1 MGWRQW
7 HGWSL
12 IGFVRAEISINTL
25 SLLWLLLW
33 WGFFVFFVF
42 LMCCLGFLFS
52 LLHCFFFFRISLD
65 RKPQEAVL
73 VLKVQDS
80 VTSMAVDWIHQLLY
94 WTSIEMGWV
103 SVAFL
108 DGSAHRRLI
117 AGLDKPSA
125 VAVDPLRGYEALGF
139 CISF

>member
-1 MGWRQW
+1 M
-7 HGWSL
+7 
-12 IGFVRAEISINTL
+12 VVVVV
-25 SLLWLLLW
+25 
-33 WGFFVFFVF
+33 VFCFCFF

-52 LLHCFFFFRISLD
+52 LLHCFFRISLD
-65 RKPQEAVL
+65 RKPPEAVL

-80 VTSMAVDWIHQLLY
+80 VTSMVVDWIHQLLY

-125 VAVDPLRGYEALGF
+125 LAVDPLRGYEALGF

>member
-25 SLLWLLLW
+25 SLLLW
-33 WGFFVFFVF
+33 WVFFVF

-52 LLHCFFFFRISLD
+52 LLHCFVFFRISLD

>member
-1 MGWRQW
+1 M
-7 HGWSL
+7 
-12 IGFVRAEISINTL
+12 VVVVVV
-25 SLLWLLLW
+25 
-33 WGFFVFFVF
+33 GFFGVFFNVLSGLLIF
-42 LMCCLGFLFS
+42 TLALFFCC
-52 LLHCFFFFRISLD
+52 FFFRISLD

-125 VAVDPLRGYEALGF
+125 VAVDPLRGYEVLGF

>member
-1 MGWRQW
+1 M
-7 HGWSL
+7 
-12 IGFVRAEISINTL
+12 VVVVV
-25 SLLWLLLW
+25 
-33 WGFFVFFVF
+33 GFFVFFVF

-52 LLHCFFFFRISLD
+52 LLHCFFFRISLD

-80 VTSMAVDWIHQLLY
+80 VTSMVVDWIHQLLY

>member
-25 SLLWLLLW
+25 SLLLW
-33 WGFFVFFVF
+33 WVFFVF

-52 LLHCFFFFRISLD
+52 LLHCFFFRISLD

>member
-1 MGWRQW
+1 M
-7 HGWSL
+7 
-12 IGFVRAEISINTL
+12 VVVVV
-25 SLLWLLLW
+25 
-33 WGFFVFFVF
+33 GFFCFFCFFNV
-42 LMCCLGFLFS
+42 LSG
-52 LLHCFFFFRISLD
+52 LLIFTLALFFFRISLD

-80 VTSMAVDWIHQLLY
+80 VTSMVVDWIHQLLY
-94 WTSIEMGWV
+94 WTSIEMGCV

>member
-1 MGWRQW
+1 M
-7 HGWSL
+7 
-12 IGFVRAEISINTL
+12 VVVVVV
-25 SLLWLLLW
+25 
-33 WGFFVFFVF
+33 FFVFFCFFNV
-42 LMCCLGFLFS
+42 LSG
-52 LLHCFFFFRISLD
+52 LLIFTLALFFFRISLD

-80 VTSMAVDWIHQLLY
+80 VTSMVVDWIHQLLY

>member
-1 MGWRQW
+1 
-7 HGWSL
+7 
-12 IGFVRAEISINTL
+12 
-25 SLLWLLLW
+25 
-33 WGFFVFFVF
+33 
-42 LMCCLGFLFS
+42 MCCLGFLFS
-52 LLHCFFFFRISLD
+52 LLHCFFRISLD

-80 VTSMAVDWIHQLLY
+80 VTSMVVDWIHQLLY

-125 VAVDPLRGYEALGF
+125 LAVDPLRGYEALGF

>member
-1 MGWRQW
+1 M
-7 HGWSL
+7 
-12 IGFVRAEISINTL
+12 VVVV
-25 SLLWLLLW
+25 
-33 WGFFVFFVF
+33 GFFCFFCFFNV
-42 LMCCLGFLFS
+42 LSG
-52 LLHCFFFFRISLD
+52 LLIFTLALFFFRISLD

-80 VTSMAVDWIHQLLY
+80 VTSMVVDWIHQLLY